1 MGNGHLLPRQRAAL
15 KKKQVSNRAE
25 PAGLEGRHGGLQR
38 LDTRATCRSHETEGR
53 LSVRVRVPKVLR
65 VPLTVPSSGLSPS
78 SPRCVPATL
87 RARMLHGSACD
98 RPVRDESTVVHAIA
112 PELQRGDR
120 NTIHAHDA
128 PSAPDLARSG
138 HIQHGIGRLTPTSAP
153 GSRARTTVS
162 RDYPSCGSQISR
174 SWTRPLTLDPKRND
188 IGVAQL
194 PCTQD
199 PPPSTTKPRQC
210 SAACG
215 RAP

>member
-1 MGNGHLLPRQRAAL
+1 M
-15 KKKQVSNRAE
+15 
-25 PAGLEGRHGGLQR
+25 
-38 LDTRATCRSHETEGR
+38 
-53 LSVRVRVPKVLR
+53 
-65 VPLTVPSSGLSPS
+65 PSSGLSPS

-174 SWTRPLTLDPKRND
+174 SWTRPLTLDPS
-188 IGVAQL
+188 A
-194 PCTQD
+194 
-199 PPPSTTKPRQC
+199 TTSVSRSC
-210 SAACG
+210 
-215 RAP
+215 RAPRIPRRVRRSPASVARHAGAHPSASPSSVVAAP